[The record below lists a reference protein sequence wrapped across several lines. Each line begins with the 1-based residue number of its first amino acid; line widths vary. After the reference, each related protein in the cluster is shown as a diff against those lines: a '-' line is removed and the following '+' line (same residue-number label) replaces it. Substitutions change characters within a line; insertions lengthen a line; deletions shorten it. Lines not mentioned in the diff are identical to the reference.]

1 MSVRAGPIN
10 NNTAITTAIR
20 PSERPMS
27 VNVLAGRVGC
37 TTSMARAGSPAGA
50 SPDKSGHLV
59 EQRRAFV
66 SSVVEVRRGAYAAA
80 RAIVDD
86 EASLNELLVHVLGV
100 AGVDGH
106 VPAARLRVVRRA
118 HGEAALERAFE

>member
-50 SPDKSGHLV
+50 SPDKSGHLI

-66 SSVVEVRRGAYAAA
+66 GGVVEVRGGTDAAA
-80 RAIVDD
+80 RAIVDE
-86 EASLNELLVHVLGV
+86 EASPDEFLVHMLGV
-100 AGVDGH
+100 AGVDRH

-118 HGEAALERAFE
+118 HGETAL